1 MEWGILIIGLII
13 LGYINSLIQDYKA
26 KKLIPATEVK
36 IEELTK
42 KLYEYEQQESCIFE
56 SVENFRRECEH
67 RTSQRAYFA
76 KKKSRKSYR

>member
-1 MEWGILIIGLII
+1 MEWVILITGLVII
-13 LGYINSLIQDYKA
+13 GYINSLIQDYKA
-26 KKLIPATEVK
+26 KKLIPSAEVK
-36 IEELTK
+36 IEELTT
-42 KLYEYEQQESCIFE
+42 KLHEYEQQESYIYE